1 MSVLP
6 TPVAR
11 HLPPATS
18 FRDVFRADWLQPL
31 APGDDW
37 YQTLTVN
44 SRDRKMNIIIRDLR
58 RSAERAGEQGFCSM
72 ILTGHRGC
80 GKTTELQRLE
90 HELKDIFFPVHLTL
104 NESFREDFDY
114 SLLML
119 TMSEEIMVRFADA
132 GMPLNPALGEEVAL
146 WFAEQTISSQE
157 REALTAEIRAQAEAK
172 AGFSLAG
179 IGLSLL
185 SRLRAQAVGSLE
197 RRVEIK
203 QRLQLKPDDLLRRVN
218 SLLAEARAEL
228 ARQGKPARLL
238 VVHDNLDR
246 LGKDAAVQLLH
257 QSGYVLQQLAADCIF
272 TAPVP
277 AVLAPH
283 MLTSVFRSYY
293 SLPMVTLRDRT
304 DAVVE
309 EGVAALAGLIERRV
323 DIDRLFDSRD
333 SLRRLCLASGGSVR
347 DLMRLLIGAV
357 READV
362 DDKDRIDGQAVEQAV
377 TSLRIDYEQHLVPER
392 LYYPRLAQIHRT
404 KGSGYAGSED
414 GGEEAADK
422 DRSSFGAMLLN
433 GTVLEYNGRENWY
446 GVHPVVQ
453 ESRHFTE
460 ALAKYDRTR
469 AA

>member
-1 MSVLP
+1 MSALP
-6 TPVAR
+6 TPVAQ

-18 FRDVFRADWLQPL
+18 FADVYRADWVTPL
-31 APGDDW
+31 APGDSR
-37 YQTLTVN
+37 YTPLKVN
-44 SRDRKMNIIIRDLR
+44 NRARKMRGIIEELCHPLTTDGNRGYASL
-58 RSAERAGEQGFCSM
+58 

-90 HELKDIFFPVHLTL
+90 EELSDTFFPVHLTL
-104 NESFREDFDY
+104 DESFQEDFDY
-114 SLLML
+114 SLLLL
-119 TMSEEIMVRFADA
+119 TMSEGILETFARE
-132 GMPLNPALGEEVAL
+132 GMPLNPKLGELVAL
-146 WFAEQTISSQE
+146 WFAEQTISTQE
-157 REALTAEIRAQAEAK
+157 REALSAEIRAEAQAK
-172 AGFSLAG
+172 GGFSLAG
-179 IGLSLL
+179 FGLSLL

-203 QRLQLKPDDLLRRVN
+203 QRLQLKPDDLLQRVN

-228 ARQGKPARLL
+228 TRQGKPARLL

-257 QSGYVLQQLAADCIF
+257 QSGHLLQRIAADCIF

-277 AVLAPH
+277 AVLAPY
-283 MLTSVFRSYY
+283 MLKNVFRSCH
-293 SLPMVTLRDRT
+293 SLPMITLRDR
-304 DAVVE
+304 DNQVVE
-309 EGVAALAGLIERRV
+309 DGVEALAGLIARRM

-333 SLRRLCLASGGSVR
+333 TLRRLCLASGGSVR

-357 READV
+357 REAAI
-362 DDKDRIDGQAVEQAV
+362 DDKEQIDMVSVENTI